1 MAAFFAGLGRACP
14 GNSASFHGAEQAADL
29 APDAVVPDA
38 VVPDAVVPDAV
49 VGPGPDTG
57 ALLVYVTQGRGVTL
71 DHATAFIDRVQRDQP
86 TAQALLSDMLPTLGG
101 PFDLIWSAGAV
112 SLPGIRATLT
122 AWRAPLAPGG
132 HTAFSHL
139 CGRQD
144 TPSTPAQAVWSA
156 KADVANAL
164 GAVVHIQDAAFCVL
178 AQSWLTDTASDASH
192 TPIEARMM
200 TCASQNIADDVRTER
215 TLWHQNKADCGCLVL
230 VVEPA

>member
-1 MAAFFAGLGRACP
+1 MAALFAGLGRAGP

-38 VVPDAVVPDAV
+38 VG
-49 VGPGPDTG
+49 GPGRDTG
-57 ALLVYVTQGRGVTL
+57 ALLVHVPQGRGGAI
-71 DHATAFIDRVQRDQP
+71 DHATAFIDRVQRDHP
-86 TAQALLSDMLPTLGG
+86 KAQAHPGDMLSPPDR

-112 SLPGIRATLT
+112 SLPGIRAALT

-132 HTAFSHL
+132 HTAFPHL

-144 TPSTPAQAVWSA
+144 TPSTRAQAVWSA

-192 TPIEARMM
+192 APTEARMK
-200 TCASQNIADDVRTER
+200 TCASQNIADDVRTEQA
-215 TLWHQNKADCGCLVL
+215 LWHQNKADCGCLVL